1 MYITVFAGA
10 PCAKTVSFFRNLSTF
25 LPRPAE
31 SRNNFTSKAGP
42 LEFAF
47 LGERGTLRDT
57 RLAADDTM
65 AQNSMEPD
73 PADCTI
79 LNSPGRSAQHP
90 KPEAE
95 FQQILRIQG
104 IGVTPSG
111 SGELSAT
118 TSKLLIPQR
127 SANSPSRQ
135 GHSGRIGQL
144 ETTRP
149 ISVVVSIGRC
159 NTLLKSAGG
168 GLIS

>member
-79 LNSPGRSAQHP
+79 LNSPCRSAQP
-90 KPEAE
+90 PQPEAE

-104 IGVTPSG
+104 IGVTPSC

-118 TSKLLIPQR
+118 TSKLLIPHR
-127 SANSPSRQ
+127 SANSPRQ

-149 ISVVVSIGRC
+149 ISAVSSTGRC
-159 NTLLKSAGG
+159 NTLLKSTGG